1 MTTALRSSEVTLDT
15 REILRAGGELVLC
28 REVWGPGQSPVLMLA
43 PTSEVLSPAALAR
56 LEHELSLREDLDS
69 EWAVRPIALT
79 RHRGLTTLL
88 LEDPG
93 GELLVQSLGH
103 PWELAPFLRTAIALA
118 RALGQLH
125 ERGLVH
131 RDVKPANVLV
141 DIPTG
146 RAWLGGFG
154 IASRLSSERGSPE
167 PPAVIAG
174 TLAYMA
180 PEQTGRMN
188 RSVDSRSDLYSYGVT
203 LYEMLTGALPFEA
216 SDPMGWVHCH
226 MAKQPPSVAQ
236 RAPDVP
242 PQVAA
247 IIEKL
252 LAKAAEDRYQT
263 AAGVTFDLRLCLGAW
278 ESHRRIDSFPLRTR
292 DASDRLRVP
301 ERLYGREAEIE
312 TLLASFERVVQL
324 GRTELVLVS
333 GYSGIGK
340 SSVVS
345 ALPKVLAPPR
355 GRFAAGKADQYKR
368 DIPYAT
374 LAQAFQSLVRQLLS
388 KDDREVSH
396 WRDSLLQ
403 ALGGNGQ
410 LIVSLI
416 PELAL
421 IIGDSPPVPDL
432 APKDAQS
439 RFQLVFREFVG
450 VFARAEHPLA
460 LFLDDLQWLDTAT
473 LDLLEH
479 LVTHPAVRHLLL
491 IGAYRDN
498 EVGSSHPLV
507 RTLAS
512 IRKAGAP
519 IEEIVLAPLT
529 PNDLAKLVSDSLHC
543 ETASACALA
552 QLVHEKTD
560 GNPFFAIQFLLALVD
575 ERLLAFEHDRAL
587 WTWDLPGIG
596 AKELTDNVLDLMTA
610 KLRRLPE
617 STQRALGEFAYL
629 GNSAELDTLTLVL
642 GGSQDE
648 IHGALREAAGAG
660 LVCGVN
666 GGYAFV
672 HDRVQEA
679 AYTLVPDGE
688 RAATHLR
695 IGRLLTERTA
705 EELEETIF
713 EVVNHLNLGA
723 SLVKDTEECVRVARL
738 NLMAG
743 KRAKTSTAYAAALKY
758 LASAFALLAEDGWE
772 HHYDLAFAIELHRAE
787 CELLTGHHEAA
798 EERLAVLS
806 RRARTLVDQ
815 AAVTCLEVDLYTG
828 LARFECAVE
837 VALAYLRKGGGDWSV
852 HPAERAVRQAYD
864 RLWQQLGSR
873 SIEALA
879 DLPRM
884 RDPLAR
890 ATMGVLTRLMPATRP
905 VDENLGFL
913 VALEMASLSLECGN
927 TDASSCGYIWASMTA
942 GAMFGDYSTTIR
954 LGQLGLDLV
963 EKGGLDGFAARVYML
978 FGTFVVPWLRHF
990 RSGQVLLRRAS
1001 EAGTRSGD
1009 FTYCG
1014 YSYNNLITNL
1024 LVCGE
1029 PLDKVERVALEGLE
1043 FSRKARLNQVVEL
1056 ITPQLRLIR
1065 MLRGMTR
1072 GIPSFDEGDFDEVR
1086 YERHLEATPDLV
1098 MARCWYWVRKLQA
1111 CLWANEPTFALAA
1124 GAKAEEGLWTSRAFP
1139 EYAEFHFFAA
1149 LARAQ
1154 ACRSPQTA
1162 DGSTH
1167 FAALLGHYRQ
1177 LETWAGVCRENFG
1190 DRAALVGAEIARL
1203 EGRELD
1209 AERLYEEAIR
1219 LAREHGFVH
1228 VEATA
1233 NELAARFHA
1242 ARGVDTIARA
1252 YLREARLAYLRWGA
1266 AGKVRLMEQLYPHLR
1281 EEIMPSSGPT
1291 VTIDAAVEGLDWAT
1305 VVKLSQALSREIVL
1319 DKCVHGLMSIVLE
1332 HAGADRGVLLL
1343 PQGEDLRV
1351 IAEAILD
1358 SNGITVRGGPPAG
1371 TLDAL
1376 PGSLIRYASR
1386 TRETVLLDDTSMPD
1400 SFLPDEYFSRGCCRS
1415 VLCVPLVK
1423 QGDLIGLLYLENRL
1437 APRVFTPQRSALLGL
1452 VASHAAVALDHAR
1465 LFTELAE
1472 ENAERRRAE
1481 ERLEQRLAFEH
1492 FISDLSADLTQCVAD
1507 SVDARITCWLERVS
1521 SFLDIDR
1528 AELLEYAADTNVFCT
1543 TAFWCSPDQ
1552 PPPPASTAGA
1562 SLPAILDHLRHNDGW
1577 RYETPG
1583 EMPAS
1588 DRWIFDRA
1596 GIRSVLG
1603 VPASVEG
1610 VGVGC
1615 LVLGAVRDERRWP
1628 DELVQRLRVI
1638 ADILANA
1645 VARRHAEQDR
1655 KVQRELAK
1663 ALEFRELV
1671 LGILG
1676 HDLRSPLSAASALT
1690 QLILRHEGLP
1700 EAVARRVAAI
1710 DSSMERMNDLIGTLL
1725 DFTESRFKGAITVA
1739 RTATDLRLICARVVR
1754 EQLAQS
1760 PRRTILER
1768 CEGPIE
1774 GNWDPVRLEQVVSNL
1789 LSNALKHGN
1798 PVGPVEVRTHVDGND
1813 VVLEVANE
1821 GQLIPTDVLGKLFE
1835 PFWRGS
1841 AAEPEGRRGLGLGL
1855 YIVRQITIAHGGSVA
1870 VESTR
1875 EGGTVFTVRLPRD
1888 PLRPDPAR

>member
-1 MTTALRSSEVTLDT
+1 MSE
-15 REILRAGGELVLC
+15 
-28 REVWGPGQSPVLMLA
+28 
-43 PTSEVLSPAALAR
+43 
-56 LEHELSLREDLDS
+56 
-69 EWAVRPIALT
+69 
-79 RHRGLTTLL
+79 
-88 LEDPG
+88 
-93 GELLVQSLGH
+93 
-103 PWELAPFLRTAIALA
+103 
-118 RALGQLH
+118 LH
-125 ERGLVH
+125 
-131 RDVKPANVLV
+131 
-141 DIPTG
+141 
-146 RAWLGGFG
+146 
-154 IASRLSSERGSPE
+154 
-167 PPAVIAG
+167 
-174 TLAYMA
+174 
-180 PEQTGRMN
+180 
-188 RSVDSRSDLYSYGVT
+188 
-203 LYEMLTGALPFEA
+203 
-216 SDPMGWVHCH
+216 
-226 MAKQPPSVAQ
+226 
-236 RAPDVP
+236 
-242 PQVAA
+242 
-247 IIEKL
+247 
-252 LAKAAEDRYQT
+252 
-263 AAGVTFDLRLCLGAW
+263 
-278 ESHRRIDSFPLRTR
+278 
-292 DASDRLRVP
+292 
-301 ERLYGREAEIE
+301 
-312 TLLASFERVVQL
+312 
-324 GRTELVLVS
+324 
-333 GYSGIGK
+333 
-340 SSVVS
+340 
-345 ALPKVLAPPR
+345 KVLAPPR
-355 GRFAAGKADQYKR
+355 GQFAAGKADQYKR

-374 LAQAFQSLVRQLLS
+374 LTQAFQRLVRQLLS
-388 KDDREVSH
+388 KDDQEVSH
-396 WRDSLLQ
+396 WRASLLQ

-432 APKDAQS
+432 APKDAQT
-439 RFQLVFREFVG
+439 RFQLVIREFIG

-479 LVTHPAVRHLLL
+479 LVTHPDVRHLLL

-498 EVGSSHPLV
+498 EVDSSHPLA

-519 IEEIVLAPLT
+519 FEEIVLAPLT

-543 ETASACALA
+543 ETASAYALA
-552 QLVHEKTD
+552 GLVHEKTD
-560 GNPFFAIQFLLALVD
+560 GNPFFAIQFLLALAD
-575 ERLLAFEHDRAL
+575 ERLLTFEHDRAL

-596 AKELTDNVLDLMTA
+596 AKEPTDNVLDLLTT
-610 KLRRLPE
+610 KVRRLPE
-617 STQRALGEFAYL
+617 STRRALGELAYL
-629 GNSAELDTLTLVL
+629 GNAAEVDTLTLVL
-642 GGSQDE
+642 GGSHEE
-648 IHGALREAAGAG
+648 IHGALREAARAG
-660 LVCGVN
+660 LVCRVK

-679 AYTLVPDGE
+679 AYTLVPDEE
-688 RAATHLR
+688 RAPTHLR
-695 IGRLLTERTA
+695 IGRLLAERTA
-705 EELEETIF
+705 EEYDETIF

-723 SLVKDTEECVRVARL
+723 SLVKETEECVRVARL
-738 NLMAG
+738 NLIAG

-758 LASAFALLAEDGWE
+758 LASAFALLAEDAWE
-772 HHYDLAFAIELHRAE
+772 HHYDLAFAIEIHRAE

-798 EERLAVLS
+798 AERLAVLS
-806 RRARTLVDQ
+806 RRASTLVDQ

-852 HPAERAVRQAYD
+852 HPAEREVRQAYD
-864 RLWQQLGSR
+864 RLWQQLGGR
-873 SIEALA
+873 SIEALV
-879 DLPRM
+879 DLPLM
-884 RDPLAR
+884 RDSLAH
-890 ATMGVLTRLMPATRP
+890 ATMGVLTKLMPATRP
-905 VDENLGFL
+905 VDEHLGFL
-913 VALEMASLSLECGN
+913 VALEMASLSLEYGN

-942 GAMFGDYSTTIR
+942 GVMFGDYPATIR
-954 LGQLGLDLV
+954 FGQLGLDLV

-990 RSGQVLLRRAS
+990 RSGQLLLRRAY

-1065 MLRGMTR
+1065 MLRGLTR
-1072 GIPSFDEGDFDEVR
+1072 GLPSFDEGDFDGLR
-1086 YERHLEATPDLV
+1086 YERHLEATPDLA
-1098 MARCWYWVRKLQA
+1098 MARCWYWIRKLQA
-1111 CLWANEPTFALAA
+1111 CLWANEPTSALAA
-1124 GAKAEEGLWTSRAFP
+1124 SAKAEEGLWTSRAFP

-1162 DGSTH
+1162 DGSRH
-1167 FAALLGHYRQ
+1167 FEALSGHHRQ

-1233 NELAARFHA
+1233 SELAARFHA

-1266 AGKVRLMEQLYPHLR
+1266 VGKARLIEGLHPRLR
-1281 EEIMPSSGPT
+1281 EEFVPSSGPT
-1291 VTIDAAVEGLDWAT
+1291 VTIDAAVDGLDWAT

-1319 DKCVHGLMSIVLE
+1319 DKSVHVLMSIALE

-1358 SNGITVRGGPPAG
+1358 PNGITVRGGAPAG
-1371 TLDAL
+1371 TLDGL

-1386 TRETVLLDDTSMPD
+1386 TRETVLLDDASMPD

-1452 VASHAAVALDHAR
+1452 VASHAAVSLDHAR

-1521 SFLDIDR
+1521 RFLDIDR
-1528 AELLEYAADTNVFCT
+1528 AELLEYAADANVFCT

-1562 SLPAILDHLRHNDGW
+1562 SLPAILDHLRHNEGW

-1588 DRWIFDRA
+1588 DRWIFDRV

-1638 ADILANA
+1638 ADIFANA

-1671 LGILG
+1671 LGIVG

-1700 EAVARRVAAI
+1700 EAVARRVAAV

-1725 DFTESRFKGAITVA
+1725 DFTESRFKGAITIA
-1739 RTATDLRLICARVVR
+1739 RTATDLKLICARVVR
-1754 EQLAQS
+1754 EQQAES

-1774 GNWDPVRLEQVVSNL
+1774 GTWDPVRLEQVVSNL

-1798 PVGPVEVRTHVDGND
+1798 PAGRVEVRARVDGGD

-1821 GQLIPTDVLGKLFE
+1821 GRLIPTDVLGKLFE

-1841 AAEPEGRRGLGLGL
+1841 AAEPVGRRGLGLGL
-1855 YIVRQITIAHGGSVA
+1855 YIVRQIAIAHGGSVA
-1870 VESTR
+1870 AESTR

-1888 PLRPDPAR
+1888 PLRTDPIR

>member
-1 MTTALRSSEVTLDT
+1 MTTALRSAEAALET
-15 REILRAGGELVLC
+15 REILRAGGEL
-28 REVWGPGQSPVLMLA
+28 
-43 PTSEVLSPAALAR
+43 
-56 LEHELSLREDLDS
+56 
-69 EWAVRPIALT
+69 
-79 RHRGLTTLL
+79 
-88 LEDPG
+88 
-93 GELLVQSLGH
+93 LVQSMGG

-118 RALGQLH
+118 SALRQLH
-125 ERGLVH
+125 EKGFVH

-141 DIPTG
+141 DIPSG
-146 RAWLGGFG
+146 RVWLSGFG
-154 IASRLSSERGSPE
+154 TASRLSREPRSPE
-167 PPAVIAG
+167 PLGVIAG

-188 RSVDSRSDLYSYGVT
+188 RSVDARSDLYSYGVT
-203 LYEMLTGALPFEA
+203 LYEMLTGVLPFEA

-226 MAKQPPSVAQ
+226 LARQPPPVAQ
-236 RAPDVP
+236 RAPGVP
-242 PQVAA
+242 EPVAA
-247 IIEKL
+247 IVEKL
-252 LAKAAEDRYQT
+252 LAKSAEDRYQT
-263 AAGVTFDLRLCLGAW
+263 AAGVEFDLRSCLEAW
-278 ESHRRIDSFPLRTR
+278 ESHRRIDSFALQTH
-292 DASDRLRVP
+292 DVSDRLLVP
-301 ERLYGREAEIE
+301 DRLYGREAEIE
-312 TLLASFERVVQL
+312 TLLASFERAVQL
-324 GRTELVLVS
+324 GSTQLVLVS
-333 GYSGIGK
+333 GYPGIGK

-345 ALPKVLAPPR
+345 ELHKMLAPPR
-355 GRFAAGKADQYKR
+355 GQFALGKADQYKR

-374 LAQAFQSLVRQLLS
+374 LAQAFQSLVRPLLG

-396 WRDSLLQ
+396 WRALLVK

-410 LIVSLI
+410 LIVSLV

-439 RFQLVFREFVG
+439 RFQMVFREFVS

-460 LFLDDLQWLDTAT
+460 LFFDDLQWLDTAT

-479 LVTHPAVRHLLL
+479 LVTHPDVRHLLL

-498 EVGSSHPLV
+498 EVGSSHPLA

-512 IRKAGAP
+512 IRTAGAP
-519 IEEIVLAPLT
+519 IQEIVLAPLT
-529 PNDLAKLVSDSLHC
+529 PNNLARLVSDSLHC
-543 ETASACALA
+543 ATSSAYPLA

-560 GNPFFAIQFLLALVD
+560 GNPFFAIQFLLALAD
-575 ERLLAFEHDRAL
+575 ERLLAFDHDQAR
-587 WTWDLPGIG
+587 WTWDLAGIS

-610 KLRRLPE
+610 KMRRLPKP
-617 STQRALGEFAYL
+617 TQRALGEFAYL
-629 GNSAELDTLTLVL
+629 GNEAEVDTLTLVL
-642 GGSQDE
+642 GGSREQID
-648 IHGALREAAGAG
+648 GALGEAARAG
-660 LVCGVN
+660 LVYRTK
-666 GGYAFV
+666 GGYAFL

-679 AYTLVPDGE
+679 AYTLIPDGE

-695 IGRLLTERTA
+695 IGRLLAERSAA
-705 EELEETIF
+705 EIEETLF

-723 SLVKDTEECVRVARL
+723 SLVVETEECVRVARL
-738 NLMAG
+738 NLTAG
-743 KRAKTSTAYAAALKY
+743 KRAKTSTAYASALKY
-758 LASAFALLAEDGWE
+758 LASGFALLADDRWE
-772 HHYDLAFAIELHRAE
+772 QHYELAFAIELHRAE
-787 CELLTGHHEAA
+787 CELLTGHHEVA

-806 RRARTLVDQ
+806 RRARTRVDQ
-815 AAVTCLEVDLYTG
+815 AAVTCLEVDLYTS

-837 VALAYLRKGGGDWSV
+837 VALAYLRKGGGDWLL
-852 HPAERAVRQAYD
+852 HPAEREVRQAYD
-864 RLWQQLGSR
+864 RLWHQLGGR
-873 SIEALA
+873 SIESLV
-879 DLPRM
+879 DLPGM
-884 RDPLAR
+884 RDPLAH
-890 ATMGVLTRLMPATRP
+890 ATMGVLTKLMPATRP

-913 VALEMASLSLECGN
+913 VALQMVMLSLESGN
-927 TDASSCGYIWASMTA
+927 TDASSCGYIWAAMTA
-942 GAMFGDYSTTIR
+942 GAMFGDYPATIR
-954 LGQLGLDLV
+954 FGQLGLDLV

-978 FGTFVVPWLRHF
+978 FGTFVIPWLGHF
-990 RSGQVLLRRAS
+990 RSGQVFLRRTS
-1001 EAGTRSGD
+1001 EAGAKSGD

-1065 MLRGMTR
+1065 MLRGLTR
-1072 GIPSFDEGDFDEVR
+1072 GIPSFDDGDFDEVR
-1086 YERHLEATPDLV
+1086 HEHRLDETPDLV
-1098 MARCWYWVRKLQA
+1098 MARCWYWIRKMQA
-1111 CLWANEPTFALAA
+1111 RLWANEPTSALAA
-1124 GAKAEEGLWTSRAFP
+1124 GAKAREGLWTSRAFP
-1139 EYAEFHFFAA
+1139 ECAEYHFYAS
-1149 LARAQ
+1149 LARAGS
-1154 ACRSPQTA
+1154 CRSLKTN
-1162 DGSTH
+1162 DGATH
-1167 FAALLGHYRQ
+1167 FAALLEHHRQ
-1177 LETWAGVCRENFG
+1177 LEIWAAVCRENFE

-1209 AERLYEEAIR
+1209 AERLYEDAIR
-1219 LAREHGFVH
+1219 RAREHGFVH

-1242 ARGVDTIARA
+1242 ARGIDTVARA
-1252 YLREARLAYLRWGA
+1252 YFQEARLAYLRWGA
-1266 AGKVRLMEQLYPHLR
+1266 VGKARLMEELHPHLR
-1281 EEIMPSSGPT
+1281 EEPVPGAGAT
-1291 VTIDAAVEGLDWAT
+1291 VTLDAGVDGLDWAI

-1319 DKCVHGLMSIVLE
+1319 DKFVHVLMSIALE

-1343 PQGEDLRV
+1343 PHSEDLRV
-1351 IAEAILD
+1351 IAEATID
-1358 SNGITVRGGPPAG
+1358 SNGITVRGGTPAG
-1371 TLDAL
+1371 TLDGL

-1386 TRETVLLDDTSMPD
+1386 TRKTVLVDDASMPD
-1400 SFLPDEYFSRGCCRS
+1400 SVLPDDYFGSGYGRS

-1423 QGDLIGLLYLENRL
+1423 QGELIGLLYLENRL

-1465 LFTELAE
+1465 LFTELAV
-1472 ENAERRRAE
+1472 ENAERRKAE
-1481 ERLEQRLAFEH
+1481 ERLEQRLAFER
-1492 FISDLSADLTQCVAD
+1492 FISDLSADLTECVAD
-1507 SVDARITCWLERVS
+1507 SVDARITFWLERVS

-1528 AELLEYAADTNVFCT
+1528 AELLEYAAETNVFRT

-1552 PPPPASTAGA
+1552 PPPLTSTAGG
-1562 SLPAILDHLRHNDGW
+1562 SLPAILDHLRHNEGW

-1596 GIRSVLG
+1596 GIRSALG

-1615 LVLGAVRDERRWP
+1615 LVLSAVRDERRWP

-1676 HDLRSPLSAASALT
+1676 HDLKSPLSAASALT
-1690 QLILRHEGLP
+1690 QLVLRHEGLP
-1700 EAVARRVAAI
+1700 EVVVRRVAAV

-1725 DFTESRFKGAITVA
+1725 DFTESRFKGAISIA
-1739 RTATDLRLICARVVR
+1739 RTATNLELILARVVR
-1754 EQLAQS
+1754 EQLAES
-1760 PRRTILER
+1760 PRRTIVQR
-1768 CEGPIE
+1768 CDGPIE
-1774 GNWDPVRLEQVVSNL
+1774 GYWDPVRLEQVVSNL

-1798 PVGPVEVRTHVDGND
+1798 PVEPVEVRAHVDGND

-1821 GQLIPTDVLGKLFE
+1821 GGLIPTDVLGKLFE
-1835 PFWRGS
+1835 PFWRAS
-1841 AAEPEGRRGLGLGL
+1841 AAEPGGRRGLGLGL
-1855 YIVRQITIAHGGSVA
+1855 YIVRQITLAHGGSVA
-1870 VESTR
+1870 VESTLER
-1875 EGGTVFTVRLPRD
+1875 GTVFTVRLPRESS
-1888 PLRPDPAR
+1888 RPDPTC